1 MFPDIGEYIVGAYL
15 KLILK
20 CDVVD
25 YNVKPP
31 VGGLEGLNELDVIGL
46 DFKNKIAYLCEA
58 TTHIRGTLYKN
69 NEYTVK
75 KIKEKY
81 TRQKKYA
88 KKYLRDFPNRRYM
101 LWSPVVPRGY
111 ITNELNKFRGL
122 ELVINDVYTSRI
134 VQLRELAKKESKDTN
149 NPFFRVLQIL
159 EHLR

>member
-58 TTHIRGTLYKN
+58 TTHIKGALYKN

-75 KIKEKY
+75 KILEKY

-88 KKYLRDFPNRRYM
+88 KKYLRDFPDRRYM
-101 LWSPVVPRGY
+101 LWSPVVPRGF
-111 ITNELNKFRGL
+111 ITEELSKFRGL
-122 ELVINDVYTSRI
+122 ELVINETYTDRI
-134 VQLRELAKKESKDTN
+134 NELREIAKMETKDTN